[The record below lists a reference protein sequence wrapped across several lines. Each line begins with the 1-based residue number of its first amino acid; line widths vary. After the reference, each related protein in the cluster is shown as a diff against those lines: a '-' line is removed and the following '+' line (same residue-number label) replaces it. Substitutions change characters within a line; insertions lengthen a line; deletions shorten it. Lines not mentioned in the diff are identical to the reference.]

1 MEREKTRRR
10 MKLGLVLLILSACPA
25 ICYVLLP
32 LSASDRSL
40 LALDLQP
47 GYLTVPG
54 IVIFML
60 SAFMLS
66 KGPEREFSWRTKSMS
81 LSFIAMTCYYIVWV
95 FFAMGRTG
103 LPTVFQIFLYPS
115 LSLLFAAIDRRSIF
129 SIVFSVLSAVLLLT
143 SVMI

>member
-10 MKLGLVLLILSACPA
+10 MKLGLMLLILSACPA

-60 SAFMLS
+60 SAVMLS

-81 LSFIAMTCYYIVWV
+81 LSFIAMPCKA
-95 FFAMGRTG
+95 F
-103 LPTVFQIFLYPS
+103 
-115 LSLLFAAIDRRSIF
+115 
-129 SIVFSVLSAVLLLT
+129 
-143 SVMI
+143 